1 MIGASLDSVREAFA
15 ASGAPGNNV
24 KPFTPQLTINVGTR
38 ISQLAFSADENYLVI
53 SAESGGGLGV
63 YDVQT
68 LMQGNTTPTFELP
81 TNSTSLRALVP
92 NPNVEKA
99 ELFAAVTTNG
109 ELMIANLK
117 TRQFLNGAQGQIMM
131 NGVSC
136 VSWSTRGKQLVAG
149 LGNGTCFQIT
159 PEGNGKGELPR
170 PPDLQGDE
178 YGMSIR
184 STPLVFTL

>member
-1 MIGASLDSVREAFA
+1 V
-15 ASGAPGNNV
+15 
-24 KPFTPQLTINVGTR
+24 
-38 ISQLAFSADENYLVI
+38 AFSADENYLVI

-63 YDVQT
+63 YDVQS
-68 LMQGNTTPTFELP
+68 LLQGNTTPTFELS

-99 ELFAAVTTNG
+99 ELFAVVTTNG
-109 ELMIANLK
+109 ELMMANLK

-149 LGNGTCFQIT
+149 LGNGTCSQIT
-159 PEGNGKGELPR
+159 PEGDRKGEFPR

-178 YGMSIR
+178 YGMFIKSA
-184 STPLVFTL
+184 TLVFNL